1 MKTRTIT
8 IPKKDIYFDVDAA
21 THVFA
26 KASEASGQQRA
37 DALES
42 DTGDDFS
49 KNLIT
54 RFADRRVAELRD
66 RLSHFITT
74 TTAADHTVAISSG
87 TGYEF
92 SFSVEDAFQDEL
104 LASLADDME
113 AYIANG
119 VISDW
124 FLSAGDPQGPVYA
137 QLLPLDLSRV
147 LTYFVKR
154 KFPARV

>member
-1 MKTRTIT
+1 MKTRTVT

-21 THVFA
+21 THIFSQA
-26 KASEASGQQRA
+26 AEPAGQQRA

-42 DTGDDFS
+42 DTGDEFR
-49 KNLIT
+49 KNIIT

-74 TTAADHTVAISSG
+74 TTSASHAVAISAGAS
-87 TGYEF
+87 YDF
-92 SFSVEDAFQDEL
+92 SFNVEDAFQDEVL
-104 LASLADDME
+104 GALADDME
-113 AYIANG
+113 SYVANG

-124 FLSAGDPQGPVYA
+124 FVSAGDPQGAVYA

-154 KFPARV
+154 KFPTRV